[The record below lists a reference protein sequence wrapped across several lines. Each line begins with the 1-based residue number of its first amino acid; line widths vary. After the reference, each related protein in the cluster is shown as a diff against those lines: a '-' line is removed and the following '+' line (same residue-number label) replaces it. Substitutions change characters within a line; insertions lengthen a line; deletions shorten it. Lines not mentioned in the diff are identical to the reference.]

1 MSLPVNVGAGG
12 AAGGTGKSELGAPPT
27 PEVVDEVIL
36 ATAGYDHTIKFW
48 QAHTGK
54 CVRTLQ
60 HADSQ
65 VNALEISPDGQILA
79 AAGYQHIRMFDVHGS
94 NSSGPVV
101 NYEGVSKNVMSVG
114 FQEASQWMFTG
125 GEDGTA
131 RTWDLRMR
139 NLQCQCV
146 FQAGAPVNS
155 AVLHPNQHE
164 LVVGDANGVVHLW
177 DMRAKASIS
186 HTPEPGASIQCVA
199 IDPTGKH
206 IACTT
211 NKSSLYILSAGSA
224 SSSGGLEGS
233 DTSSAPVEGSEK
245 ENRATQNGSSRLH
258 TVKKIGDAHKRYAL
272 KCKFSPDSSILVTSS
287 ADQTCR
293 VWNCRVKN
301 DKQFELISEL
311 SAENQ
316 RWVWDIAFSADSQ
329 YLFTASSDNLA
340 RLWSLPSESNNF
352 SHEVKR
358 VYEENG
364 HQKAVTCLAFR
375 EGKVY

>member
-1 MSLPVNVGAGG
+1 VAGS
-12 AAGGTGKSELGAPPT
+12 AVPPPA

-48 QAHTGK
+48 RAHTGK

-65 VNALEISPDGQILA
+65 VNALEISPDGQMLA

-94 NSSGPVV
+94 SSAGPVV

-164 LVVGDANGVVHLW
+164 LVVGDANGVLHIW
-177 DMRAKASIS
+177 DMRAKASVS
-186 HTPEPGASIQCVA
+186 VTPEPGASIACVA
-199 IDPTGKH
+199 IDPTAEY
-206 IACTT
+206 IAATT
-211 NKSSLYILSAGSA
+211 NRCSVHILSASPAYGFA
-224 SSSGGLEGS
+224 SSTEPPATDSKEETTDLG
-233 DTSSAPVEGSEK
+233 K
-245 ENRATQNGSSRLH
+245 ENDGQSSNKPCPGRLH
-258 TVKKIGDAHKRYAL
+258 PIKKITDAHKRYAL
-272 KCKFSPDSSILVTSS
+272 KCKFSPDTSMLVTSS
-287 ADQTCR
+287 ADQSCR
-293 VWNCRVKN
+293 VWNVNKN
-301 DKQFELISEL
+301 FELISEMR
-311 SAENQ
+311 AENQ
-316 RWVWDIAFSADSQ
+316 RWVWDVAFSADSQ

-340 RLWSLPSESNNF
+340 RLWSLPNESNNF
-352 SHEVKR
+352 THEVKR

-375 EGKVY
+375 EGAVVA